1 MAKVFL
7 VLGTALVVLG
17 LIGGLVYTLLF
28 MEEETP
34 PTVPAQSQQVQQPQ
48 SSQSQPEINV
58 RKEVESDADLQ
69 ESLDAATSANHD
81 TVGWLKINGT
91 EINNSVVQAHDNTYY
106 LRRNERKQESTY
118 GCYYVDFECSVG
130 AREEMSPNTIIYG
143 HSDLTDNP
151 DGPKFSQLFK
161 FTDTVFAESHPVI
174 QFSTLEDFMYWEIF
188 SVMYTDLEFNFIDP
202 TPNGGIKKFA
212 QTAMD
217 KSLYDYGVTVEDD
230 DKVLV
235 LSTCTIKFG
244 KDDRNHR
251 FVIMAKLLPEDAQ
264 IPKKANITVKN
275 QE

>member
-161 FTDTVFAESHPVI
+161 FTDTVFAESNPVI

-244 KDDRNHR
+244 EDDRNHR

>member
-48 SSQSQPEINV
+48 SSQSQPQINV

-91 EINNSVVQAHDNTYY
+91 EINNSVVQSHDNTYY

-161 FTDTVFAESHPVI
+161 FTDTVFAESNPVI

-244 KDDRNHR
+244 EDDRNHR